1 MAALDN
7 EVFLSR
13 PFWFF
18 WVGHFDFFSQWKKQP
33 IHMRYHLL
41 LHYGFFFQNLGR
53 EAVRTFMHTTLVIW
67 LVLCYFMAVNTYI
80 FTKEWVIFGVGKFL
94 FPIERSSPV
103 WSQSWTGSQKVRSV
117 CSLVQN
123 VYKCTL
129 AYCLSQN
136 V

>member
-7 EVFLSR
+7 EVF
-13 PFWFF
+13 
-18 WVGHFDFFSQWKKQP
+18 WVGHFDFFESAILIFFLSEKSSPFIWG
-33 IHMRYHLL
+33 IIYFCTMD
-41 LHYGFFFQNLGR
+41 FFFQNLGR

-94 FPIERSSPV
+94 FPIERSSLV
-103 WSQSWTGSQKVRSV
+103 WSQSWTGPQKVRSV